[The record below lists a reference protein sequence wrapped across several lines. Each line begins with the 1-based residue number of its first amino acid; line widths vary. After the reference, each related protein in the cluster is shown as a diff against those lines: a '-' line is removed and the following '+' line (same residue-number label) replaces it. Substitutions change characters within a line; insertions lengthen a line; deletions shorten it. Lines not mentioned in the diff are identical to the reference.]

1 MHAIKRMA
9 STNETLTMLHECD
22 EFMSLISTPIKSP
35 SIGLEEA
42 SNPDMKIQLGN
53 FSFFNS
59 NLIKNN

>member
-9 STNETLTMLHECD
+9 STSKTLKMLHECD

-42 SNPDMKIQLGN
+42 SNPNMKIAWQ
-53 FSFFNS
+53 FF
-59 NLIKNN
+59 IFQF

>member
-1 MHAIKRMA
+1 MA

-59 NLIKNN
+59 NLIKK